1 MKGNNIQLE
10 NDFHKEIVEFCK
22 REGYS
27 FNGLV
32 KALLRKKID
41 GEI

>member
-1 MKGNNIQLE
+1 MKGNLVRLDD
-10 NDFHKEIVEFCK
+10 DFHKEIKEYCNK
-22 REGYS
+22 HGYS

-41 GEI
+41 E